1 MISKPSLI
9 RCLEAGKIVRIVF
22 QSLNSGDLIDII
34 CSSPKHIRAHNIDS
48 NKLVV
53 WRHDEERF
61 EDIIWSSIRHWNL

>member
-1 MISKPSLI
+1 MIDKPSLI
-9 RCLEAGKIVRIVF
+9 NCLESGKAINIVF

-34 CSSPKHIRAHNIDS
+34 CSSPKNINKQNADS

-61 EDIIWSSIRHWNL
+61 EDILWSSIRHWNI

>member
-1 MISKPSLI
+1 MNNKPSLI
-9 RCLEAGKIVRIVF
+9 RCLEAGKPLRIVF

-34 CSSPKHIRAHNIDS
+34 CSSPKHIMKQNADS

-61 EDIIWSSIRHWNL
+61 EDILWSSIRHWNL